1 MNTKDR
7 IMIESLKLFS
17 EKGYEAVS
25 VSEIASAVGIKA
37 PSLYKHY
44 SSKQDIFHSIL
55 DEMDKRY
62 ESLISTLELDG
73 SNAQNDLSTFQMIS
87 EDQLVHMGKELF
99 LHNLNDEHTCLY
111 RKLLTRELHRSPKL
125 AELYVNQ
132 FILAPL
138 KYQSMLFMGLMATGC
153 FAQGSPETA
162 ALQFYAPVPL
172 LLSMCDG
179 QPHKVPEALVLLEN
193 HIRSF
198 DRMHRVQRG
207 E

>member
-7 IMIESLKLFS
+7 IRLESLKLFS
-17 EKGYEAVS
+17 EKGYDAVS
-25 VSEIASAVGIKA
+25 VAEIAAAIGIKA

-44 SSKQDIFHSIL
+44 SSKQSIFDSIL

-62 ESLISTLELDG
+62 EILISSLNLDG
-73 SNAQNDLSTFQMIS
+73 TNAQNDLSTFQLIS
-87 EDQLVHMGKELF
+87 EEHLVQMGKELF
-99 LHNLNDEHTCLY
+99 LHNLNDEYSCLF
-111 RKLLTRELHRSPKL
+111 RRLLTRELHRSAEL

-138 KYQSMLFMGLMATGC
+138 KYQSALFMGLMSSGC
-153 FAQGSPETA
+153 FVQKSPETA
-162 ALQFYAPVPL
+162 ALQFYSPVPL

-179 QPHKVPEALVLLEN
+179 QPHKIPEALVLLEN

-198 DRMHRVQRG
+198 DQMHRVQKG